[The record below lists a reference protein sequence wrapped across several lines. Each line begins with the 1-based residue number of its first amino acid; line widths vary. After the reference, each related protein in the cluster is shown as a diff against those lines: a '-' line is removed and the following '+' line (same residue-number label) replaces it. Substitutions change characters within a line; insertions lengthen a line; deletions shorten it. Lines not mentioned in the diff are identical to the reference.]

1 MRRYIAYFNI
11 EEKMI
16 NEKYVKDSLLRYNY
30 FPLQKNKNEELPS
43 IFNSELLT
51 PDIADK
57 LCGISLRS
65 GGYDHSSYNATRFN
79 NVHRSLAIPHPL
91 PYSHL
96 VKEIASNWDKLQHI
110 ESNENSIIRPVAHP
124 DGRIIVMTYE
134 QSKKKTKRYHQCANG
149 KKFIVHS
156 DIASFYP
163 SIYTHSIPWALMG
176 VQEAKKNPKGGFAN
190 QLDYNQRMMKR
201 NETTGIAIGPGT
213 SNVVSEIILFEVDK
227 LLSKKGYEFYRF
239 IDDYTAFCNTYEQA
253 ESFVRDLSEALS
265 TYGLLLNIKKTEIK
279 KLPKPTSA
287 DWVSDIG
294 SRLSQRKKVN
304 EYYCTRMLDYAVELQ
319 EKNPSGSIL
328 KYTVK
333 SLVNKANNH
342 AKLSLLEYVSNLT
355 MHYPI
360 LLPLLA
366 KLLPYATKKQR
377 DNYYQSLIFTLNE
390 CIKNKNSDGMVWC
403 LFYIRKYYDSNVGS
417 ELAERIIDTQDC
429 MAILTLY
436 LYDSHKDKVEKFAKE
451 VSARTLFD
459 IDQYWILLYQLY
471 FDNRIE
477 NPYKSHEK
485 YLDLVNGK
493 TEQLIKDKATNLSNH
508 DAKAFDTLKQ
518 NKVTFIELGSL
529 KQEAKPRVT
538 LFSRVMTKLST
549 KIVKKVEESAI

>member
-1 MRRYIAYFNI
+1 
-11 EEKMI
+11 MI

-51 PDIADK
+51 PGIADK
-57 LCGISLRS
+57 LCEISLRS
-65 GGYDHSSYNATRFN
+65 GGYDHCSYNVTRFN

-91 PYSHL
+91 PYCHL
-96 VKEIASNWDKLQHI
+96 VKEIASNWDKLKHI

-149 KKFIVHS
+149 KKFVVHS
-156 DIASFYP
+156 DIANFYP

-176 VQEAKKNPKGGFAN
+176 VQEAKKNQKGGFAN
-190 QLDYNQRMMKR
+190 DLDRKQRMMKR

-213 SNVVSEIILFEVDK
+213 SNVISEIILFEVDK
-227 LLSKKGYEFYRF
+227 LLSDKGYEFYRF
-239 IDDYTAFCNTYEQA
+239 IDDYTAFCSTYEQA
-253 ESFVRDLSEALS
+253 ESFVRDLSEYLS

-279 KLPKPTSA
+279 KLPKPTVA

-328 KYTVK
+328 KYTIK
-333 SLVNKANNH
+333 SLINKANNQ

-366 KLLPYATKKQR
+366 KLLPYATKKQG
-377 DNYYQSLIFTLNE
+377 DKYYQSLIFTLNE

-403 LFYIRKYYDSNVGS
+403 LFYIRKYYDSGVGN
-417 ELAERIIDTQDC
+417 ELAERIIATQDC

-436 LYDSHKDKVEKFAKE
+436 LFDSHKNKVEKFAKE
-451 VSARTLFD
+451 VSARALFD

-471 FDNRIE
+471 FDRRIE

-485 YLDLVNGK
+485 YLYLAKSK
-493 TEQLIKDKATNLSNH
+493 TEQQIKKQMENLSNH
-508 DAKAFDTLKQ
+508 DAMVFDTLMQ
-518 NKVTFIELGSL
+518 NKVTFINLVSL
-529 KQEAKPRVT
+529 KQETRPRVT
-538 LFSRVMTKLST
+538 LFSKIMTKLST

>member
-1 MRRYIAYFNI
+1 MC
-11 EEKMI
+11 
-16 NEKYVKDSLLRYNY
+16 D
-30 FPLQKNKNEELPS
+30 
-43 IFNSELLT
+43 
-51 PDIADK
+51 
-57 LCGISLRS
+57 ISLRS
-65 GGYDHSSYNATRFN
+65 GGYDHCSYNATRFN
-79 NVHRSLAIPHPL
+79 NVHRNLAIPHPL

-96 VKEIASNWDKLQHI
+96 VKEIASNWEHLEHI
-110 ESNENSIIRPVAHP
+110 ESNESSIIRPIVHP

-134 QSKKKTKRYHQCANG
+134 ESKKKTKRYHQCANG

-176 VQEAKKNPKGGFAN
+176 VQEAKKNSKGGFEN
-190 QLDYNQRMMKR
+190 QLDINQRKMKR

-213 SNVVSEIILFEVDK
+213 SNIISEIILFEVDK
-227 LLSKKGYEFYRF
+227 LLTQKGYEFYRF
-239 IDDYTAFCNTYEQA
+239 IDDYTAFCSTYEQA

-265 TYGLLLNIKKTEIK
+265 IYGLLLNIKKTEIK
-279 KLPKPTSA
+279 KLPKPTSV

-294 SRLSQRKKVN
+294 SRLSQRKKIN
-304 EYYCTRMLDYAVELQ
+304 EHYCIRMLDYAVELQ

-333 SLVNKANNH
+333 SLINKANSQ
-342 AKLSLLEYVSNLT
+342 AKLALLEYVSNLT

-366 KLLPYATKKQR
+366 KLFPYATKKK
-377 DNYYQSLIFTLNE
+377 DDKYYQSLNFTLAE

-403 LFYIRKYYDSNVGS
+403 LFYIRKYYGS
-417 ELAERIIDTQDC
+417 SVSKKWAKDIISTADC

-436 LYDSHKDKVEKFAKE
+436 LYETHKDEVVKFAE
-451 VSARTLFD
+451 SISNSTLFD

-471 FDNRIE
+471 FDKVIN
-477 NPYKSHEK
+477 NPYKDHVK

-493 TEQLIKDKATNLSNH
+493 TEQVIVDKATNLSNH
-508 DAKAFDTLKQ
+508 DAKAFDTLRS
-518 NKVTFIELGSL
+518 NKVTFIDLNPL
-529 KQEAKPRVT
+529 KQETRPRVR
-538 LFSRVMTKLST
+538 LFSRMMKKLST
-549 KIVKKVEESAI
+549 KIVRKVEESAI

>member
-1 MRRYIAYFNI
+1 
-11 EEKMI
+11 MI

-43 IFNSELLT
+43 AFNSVLLT
-51 PDIADK
+51 SDIADE
-57 LCGISLRS
+57 LCGIKLRD
-65 GGYDHSSYNATRFN
+65 GGYDHCSYNATRFN

-96 VKEIASNWDKLQHI
+96 VNEIASNWDKLQHI

-134 QSKKKTKRYHQCANG
+134 KSKKKNKRYHQCANG

-156 DIASFYP
+156 DIANFYP

-176 VQEAKKNPKGGFAN
+176 VQEAKKNPKGGFEN

-201 NETTGIAIGPGT
+201 NETTGVAIGPGT

-227 LLSKKGYEFYRF
+227 LLSNKGYEFYRF
-239 IDDYTAFCNTYEQA
+239 IDDYTAFCSTYEQA

-265 TYGLLLNIKKTEIK
+265 TYGLLVNIKKTEIK

-333 SLVNKANNH
+333 SLVNKSNNQ
-342 AKLSLLEYVSNLT
+342 AKLTLLEYVSNLT

-360 LLPLLA
+360 LLPILA
-366 KLLPYATKKQR
+366 KLLPYATVKQG
-377 DNYYQSLIFTLNE
+377 DNYYHSMIFTLNE
-390 CIKNKNSDGMVWC
+390 CIKNKNSDGIVWC
-403 LFYIRKYYDSNVGS
+403 LFYILKYYEGGLDS
-417 ELAERIIDTQDC
+417 ELAERIIATQDC

-436 LYDSHKDKVEKFAKE
+436 LYDSHKNKVEEFAKE

-459 IDQYWILLYQLY
+459 IDRYWILLYQLY
-471 FDNRIE
+471 FDKRIE
-477 NPYKSHEK
+477 NPYQSYEK
-485 YLDLVNGK
+485 YLDVVNGK
-493 TEQLIKDKATNLSNH
+493 TEQKIKDKAKNLSNH
-508 DAKAFDTLKQ
+508 DAKAFDILKK
-518 NKVTFIELGSL
+518 NKVTFIEISSL
-529 KQEAKPRVT
+529 KQEIRPKVT

-549 KIVKKVEESAI
+549 KIVKKSKNHRYKKH